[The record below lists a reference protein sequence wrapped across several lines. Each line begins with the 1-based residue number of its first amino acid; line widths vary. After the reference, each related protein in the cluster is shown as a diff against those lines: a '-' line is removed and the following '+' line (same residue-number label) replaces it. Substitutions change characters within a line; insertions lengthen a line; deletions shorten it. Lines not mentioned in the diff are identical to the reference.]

1 MDARQITNINISA
14 LDCEYASLCERRL
27 AHIRE
32 LARYIRDMTGDTY
45 DYDLAAWLEVIRKLY
60 RDIIS
65 GVFNAE
71 QDICE
76 PNRRSVSAMR
86 SAINSYDRICLCRAL
101 TDTFVRRPSAEDYF
115 TADGITLTPNRIAYL
130 RNAYADAAYS
140 RVSTVLREPT
150 VTYCDDF
157 SAVCE
162 DVYYGRA
169 GLCILPIENSS
180 EGRLA
185 TFRNLINKY
194 ELKIVMTCLVVTSEN
209 GVETRFALLKKNIER
224 IPLLGQPKKTELFE
238 FSVIIT
244 NIEPASADL
253 LDILTAAKYFGLTLY
268 KVDSAP
274 VSYSDTEYTQN
285 LVFST
290 DGAELDNFICYL
302 SIEAPQFIA
311 VGIYPHL
318 L

>member
-14 LDCEYASLCERRL
+14 LNREYASLCERRL

-32 LARYIRDMTGDTY
+32 LARYMRETTGDMY
-45 DYDLAAWLEVIRKLY
+45 DYDLPARLDAIRALY
-60 RDIIS
+60 RDIVS
-65 GVFNAE
+65 GVFTE
-71 QDICE
+71 EHDICE
-76 PNRRSVSAMR
+76 PNRRSVSAML
-86 SAINSYDRICLCRAL
+86 SAINSYDRICLCRAI
-101 TDTFVRRPSAEDYF
+101 TDTFTRRPAAEDYF
-115 TADGITLTPNRIAYL
+115 AADGVTLMPNRIAYL

-140 RVSTVLREPT
+140 RFSAVLREPT

-157 SAVCE
+157 PAVCE

-194 ELKIVMTCLVVTSEN
+194 ELKIVMTCLVMTSEN
-209 GVETRFALLKKNIER
+209 GAETRFALIKKNIER
-224 IPLLGQPKKTELFE
+224 IPLVGHPKKTELFE

-244 NIEPASADL
+244 SIEPASAGL
-253 LDILTAAKYFGLTLY
+253 LDIQTAAKYFGLTLY
-268 KVDSAP
+268 KVDWAP

-290 DGAELDNFICYL
+290 DVAELDSFICYL
-302 SIEAPQFIA
+302 LIEAPQFIA
-311 VGIYPHL
+311 IGIYPHL